1 MNARPPESLIVT
13 QVSPDD
19 TSGADTASG
28 RTTGAASQVLGSA
41 IGRVRIAALIS
52 GVLWL
57 LILAANYAFEEQ
69 FAAWKFPGT
78 AGWLHPNWI
87 YALLGALGSFGLAVA
102 AGRLRDKPSLVLDLG
117 LGLEVFTAALIALVT
132 SSEFS
137 PHAARISWVT
147 ILILIYPSIA
157 PARPRRALI
166 AGLLAASMDV
176 VGIALLVLRGHEL
189 PGSGWQTAGM
199 VAWMVA
205 PNYLSAFLALVPATL
220 IRRLGREAGA
230 ARELGSYRLGKL
242 LERGGMGE
250 VYEATHRLIARPAA
264 IKLIR
269 PELLADSPAVAHVI
283 IERFY
288 REAEAVATLRSP
300 HTVSLYDFGVA
311 DDGTLYYVM
320 ELLDGIDLQRLVRAL
335 GPLPAP
341 RVVHLMRQVCD
352 SLGEAH
358 ARGLIHRDIK
368 PSNIVICPLGPT
380 GDFAKVLDFGLVRRE
395 RQAEAGLS
403 EVAGQ
408 PGTPSYMAPEAVR
421 SLPVDRRADLYALGC
436 VTYWLLTGRTVF
448 DGENA
453 VQMMY
458 QHGYEEPVPPSQRTG
473 APVPPDLERVI
484 LDLLAKEPERR
495 PQTAEELARRLAA
508 CADAAEWDTARAHAW
523 WSEHHA
529 ALRSSRARA
538 GVMA

>member
-1 MNARPPESLIVT
+1 MNARAPQSLIVT

-19 TSGADTASG
+19 TSGSGTGSG

-57 LILAANYAFEEQ
+57 LILAANAAFEDE
-69 FAAWKFPGT
+69 FATWKFAGT

-87 YALLGALGSFGLAVA
+87 YALLGALGSFGLAFE

-117 LGLEVFTAALIALVT
+117 LGLEVFTAAMIALVT

-137 PHAARISWVT
+137 PHAARVSWVT

-157 PARPRRALI
+157 PTRPRRALI

-176 VGIALLVLRGHEL
+176 LGIGLLMLKGYPL
-189 PGSGWQTAGM
+189 PGSGWELVGM

-230 ARELGSYRLGKL
+230 ARELGSYRLGRL

-250 VYEATHRLIARPAA
+250 VYEATHRLIAKPAA

-269 PELLADSPAVAHVI
+269 PELLADSPAVANVI

-288 REAEAVATLRSP
+288 REAEAVAALRSP
-300 HTVSLYDFGVA
+300 HTVALYDFGVA

-320 ELLDGIDLQRLVRAL
+320 ELLDGIDLQRLVRQL
-335 GPLPAP
+335 GPLPAS
-341 RVVHLMRQVCD
+341 RVLHVMRQVCD

-368 PSNIVICPLGPT
+368 PSNIVLCPLGPAA
-380 GDFAKVLDFGLVRRE
+380 DFAKVLDFGLVRRE
-395 RQAEAGLS
+395 SQAEAGLS

-421 SLPVDRRADLYALGC
+421 NLPVDRRADLYALGC
-436 VTYWLLTGRTVF
+436 VAYWLLTGRTVF
-448 DGENA
+448 DGENP

-458 QHGYEEPVPPSQRTG
+458 QHGYEEPVPPSERPG
-473 APVPPDLERVI
+473 ASVPADLEQVI
-484 LDLLAKEPERR
+484 LDLLAKDPDHR
-495 PQTAEELARRLAA
+495 PQTAEDLAHRVAA
-508 CADAAEWDTARAHAW
+508 CVDATAWDVSRARAW
-523 WSEHHA
+523 WSEHGA
-529 ALRSSRARA
+529 AVRGSRSRP